1 MLIGPQNSAVTDSLP
16 ARLRAV
22 RARIAAAARG
32 SGRNEDSVTLL
43 AVSKGHDA
51 AAVRALARLGV
62 EHFGESYLQEA
73 VAKLDALAGLE
84 LCWHYIGRLQANKT
98 RAVAER
104 FAWVHG
110 VDRPRIATRL
120 AAQRPHLAPP
130 LNVCLQV
137 KLAPDATKGGAS
149 AAEARA
155 LVAAIAALPR
165 LRLRGLMCM
174 LPEGLAAAGQRARFD
189 AVRELY
195 EQLQREGAALDTL
208 SMGMSGDFEVA
219 IAAGSTMVR
228 VGTALFGPRTA
239 ALGAGDSQPVE

>member
-1 MLIGPQNSAVTDSLP
+1 MP

-22 RARIAAAARG
+22 RMRIAAAARAA
-32 SGRNEDSVTLL
+32 GRNEDSVTLL

-62 EHFGESYLQEA
+62 EHFGESYLQDA
-73 VAKLDALAGLE
+73 GPKLDALAGLE

-110 VDRPRIATRL
+110 VDRPRIAERL

-155 LVAAIAALPR
+155 LVATIARLPR
-165 LRLRGLMCM
+165 LSLRGLMCM
-174 LPEGLAAAGQRARFD
+174 LPEGLDAAGQRARFE
-189 AVRELY
+189 AVRALY
-195 EQLQREGAALDTL
+195 EELRREGSALDTL
-208 SMGMSGDFEVA
+208 SMGMSGDFEAA

-228 VGTALFGPRTA
+228 IGTALFGARVA
-239 ALGAGDSQPVE
+239 APGADEI

>member
-1 MLIGPQNSAVTDSLP
+1 MLIGPQNSAVTDTLA

-22 RARIAAAARG
+22 RARIAAAAR
-32 SGRNEDSVTLL
+32 SAGRSEDSVTLL

-51 AAVRALARLGV
+51 AAVRALAQLGV

-73 VAKLDALAGLE
+73 GPKLDALAGLE

-110 VDRPRIATRL
+110 VDRLRIAERL
-120 AAQRPHLAPP
+120 AAQRPPRAPP

-137 KLAPDATKGGAS
+137 KLEPDATKGGAS

-155 LVAAIAALPR
+155 LVAAIVPQPR

-174 LPEGLAAAGQRARFD
+174 LPEGLPAAAQRARFD
-189 AVRELY
+189 AVRALY
-195 EQLQREGAALDTL
+195 EELRREGAALDTL
-208 SMGMSGDFEVA
+208 SMGMSGDFEAA
-219 IAAGSTMVR
+219 ITAGSTMVR
-228 VGTALFGPRTA
+228 IGTALFGARA
-239 ALGAGDSQPVE
+239 AAPGANEL